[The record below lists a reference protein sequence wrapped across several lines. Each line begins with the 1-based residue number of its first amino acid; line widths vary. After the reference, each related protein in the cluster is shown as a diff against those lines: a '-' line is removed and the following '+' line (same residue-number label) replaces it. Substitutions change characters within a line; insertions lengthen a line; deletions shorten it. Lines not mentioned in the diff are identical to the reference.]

1 MKRFEI
7 ETAKES
13 DYVFTITQALKD
25 ILVEN
30 GVEEGKI
37 SVLPNAVDS
46 SKFNMAPKDK
56 KLESELGFEGKV
68 VIGYIGS
75 FVEYEGLDLLLELVQ
90 SSRKNTATSSD
101 YFLVGDGDTM
111 QLLRRTAR
119 FFAIRRPGCIH
130 RKDSS

>member
-1 MKRFEI
+1 MSERFEI

-46 SKFNMAPKDK
+46 SKFNMLPKDK

-75 FVEYEGLDLLLELVQ
+75 FVEYEGLDLLLEACSDSQ
-90 SSRKNTATSSD
+90 GKTWRHIQITSRW
-101 YFLVGDGDTM
+101 
-111 QLLRRTAR
+111 RW
-119 FFAIRRPGCIH
+119 
-130 RKDSS
+130 